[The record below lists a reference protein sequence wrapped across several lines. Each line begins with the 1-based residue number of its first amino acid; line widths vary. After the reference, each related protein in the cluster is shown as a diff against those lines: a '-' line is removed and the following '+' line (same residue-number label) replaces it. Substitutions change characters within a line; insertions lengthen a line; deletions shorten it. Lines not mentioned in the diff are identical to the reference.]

1 VVVSTWSVKP
11 AQVYRVIQSGVLANA
26 LSSIVVCIHVHA
38 FRQGKGMP
46 NEHKQ
51 AVCYVTKYPE
61 GVSQKYVNYDQ
72 LLRLS

>member
-1 VVVSTWSVKP
+1 M
-11 AQVYRVIQSGVLANA
+11 QVYRGRQSGILANA
-26 LSSIVVCIHVHA
+26 LSSIVCIYVHA
-38 FRQGKGMP
+38 FRQGKGMT

-51 AVCYVTKYPE
+51 AVCCVRKYPE